1 MPVAI
6 HPTAI
11 IDKQAHVPAS
21 ADVGPYAVIE
31 GPVRLGERVKVYAHA
46 FVCGWTEIGDDC
58 EIHPHTTI
66 GHLPQDFH
74 FTGERSYCR
83 IGAGTIL
90 REGVSVHCGSQPES
104 ETCIGAQCFLMGNSH
119 VAHNSI
125 LGDHVKMMNGVLLA
139 GHVEVGDHAILS
151 GNLAVHQFARIGGYA
166 MVSGVNRISSDILP
180 FMTIGNHGLCVGYN
194 SIGLRRSGQFTK
206 AEIDEVRRA
215 YRTLYRTE
223 HTFSRAMETLRGQ
236 VRERTGKEILAFYD
250 AKGKRPFVKGPDWKS
265 RPLADSDGTG

>member
-1 MPVAI
+1 MAI

-11 IDKQAHVPAS
+11 IDKQAHVPSS
-21 ADVGPYAVIE
+21 AEIGPYAVIE

-46 FVCGWTEIGDDC
+46 YACGWTDIGDDC

-74 FTGERSYCR
+74 FSGERSYCR

-125 LGDHVKMMNGVLLA
+125 LGDHVKLMNGVLLA

-194 SIGLRRSGQFTK
+194 SIGLRRSGQFTN

-215 YRTLYRTE
+215 YRTLYRTD
-223 HTFSRAMETLRGQ
+223 HTFSKAMETLRGQ

-250 AKGKRPFVKGPDWKS
+250 AKEKRPFVKGPNRKS
-265 RPLADSDGTG
+265 SPLADRDGNG